1 MFKSLCLVKLHTF
14 LPYGGALLVQKK
26 PTLYTSPFHYKR
38 KWSNYRQW
46 NLVFQSI
53 ICYKLLG
60 QPFMRIMRLYL
71 SVLGSC
77 CYRGTLFI
85 TKKKWINKK
94 KTIQETEFNN
104 MYSFVLFVLASMIS
118 FFLLKKTFLI
128 FSFSFYWNCVAIW
141 LL

>member
-38 KWSNYRQW
+38 LTNEVIIVNEIW
-46 NLVFQSI
+46 LFQSI

-85 TKKKWINKK
+85 TKKKMKK
-94 KTIQETEFNN
+94 
-104 MYSFVLFVLASMIS
+104 
-118 FFLLKKTFLI
+118 
-128 FSFSFYWNCVAIW
+128 
-141 LL
+141 